1 MIESGLIVRHKNPKV
16 KGYGITDGRYA
27 LQFGDTYVSVTW
39 DDGKR
44 KPYVILMDIRGL
56 IIRVKAKSRPY
67 RSDYVQMDRTRFA
80 LANLWTIA

>member
-39 DDGKR
+39 DDGR
-44 KPYVILMDIRGL
+44 REPYVVLMDIRGL
-56 IIRVKAKSRPY
+56 IIRVKAKSRPLPTNKELVLKY
-67 RSDYVQMDRTRFA
+67 Q
-80 LANLWTIA
+80 ANYYK